1 MWPGSVG
8 SMAGSNLVVPVVM
21 WGRTAPSHCVS
32 CVYLMR
38 DQRTM
43 VTITV
48 CTVLC
53 CTGLYR

>member
-1 MWPGSVG
+1 
-8 SMAGSNLVVPVVM
+8 MAGSNLVVPVVM